1 MNYAII
7 ENDSLSLRRIKEA
20 CERLRPEWSLQF
32 TAPSI
37 SESALHLERSAALD
51 LLICD
56 IELDDGLIF
65 SLFKKIKVECPVIFV
80 TAFDEYALDAFKL
93 FSIDYIMKPIDKVE
107 LEKAFL
113 KLERIEKKYN
123 ALSDDVIAK
132 LHSAIDRT
140 NYIDRLLI
148 SVNDRFESLPISEV
162 GCFISED
169 KYVFAI
175 QKNGQK
181 RITSFKSLNDIE
193 SLLDPKRFFRAS
205 RECIVTIY
213 SISKVS
219 RWFKGR
225 LSLHVQCG
233 DYEHTVLISSARRG
247 EFLAWY
253 GA

>member
-7 ENDSLSLRRIKEA
+7 ENDTLSLRRIKDA

-32 TAPSI
+32 TSPTI
-37 SESALHLERSAALD
+37 SESVLHLERIPDLD

-65 SLFKKIKVECPVIFV
+65 SLFKKTRVDCPVIFL
-80 TAFDEYALDAFKL
+80 TAFDEYTLDAFKL
-93 FSIDYIMKPIDKVE
+93 FSIDYIMKPIDKNE

-123 ALSDDVIAK
+123 VLTDEVVTK
-132 LHSAIDRT
+132 LHNTIEHN

-148 SVNDRFESLPISEV
+148 SVSDRFESLPVSEV
-162 GCFISED
+162 GCFVSED
-169 KYVFAI
+169 KYVFAV
-175 QKNGQK
+175 QKNGRK
-181 RITSFKSLNDIE
+181 SIISFKSLNDIE
-193 SLLDPKRFFRAS
+193 NLLNPKEFFRAS
-205 RECIVTIY
+205 RESIVTIS
-213 SISKVS
+213 SIEKVV

-225 LSLHVQCG
+225 LSLHIRCG
-233 DYEHTVLISSARRG
+233 DYERTVLISSARRN

>member
-1 MNYAII
+1 M
-7 ENDSLSLRRIKEA
+7 L
-20 CERLRPEWSLQF
+20 
-32 TAPSI
+32 
-37 SESALHLERSAALD
+37 LERHPDLN

-65 SLFKKIKVECPVIFV
+65 SLFKKIHVDCPIIFV
-80 TAFDEYALDAFKL
+80 TAFDEYTLDAFKL
-93 FSIDYIMKPIDKVE
+93 FSIDYIMKPIDKNE

-123 ALSDDVIAK
+123 VLTDDVVTK
-132 LHSAIDRT
+132 LHNAIDRK

-148 SVNDRFESLPISEV
+148 SVNDHFESLPVSDV

-193 SLLDPKRFFRAS
+193 SLLDPKLFFRAS
-205 RECIVTIY
+205 RECIVA
-213 SISKVS
+213 ISSVAKVV

-225 LSLHVQCG
+225 LNLHVQCG
-233 DYEHTVLISSARRG
+233 EYEHTVLISSARRN

>member
-7 ENDSLSLRRIKEA
+7 ENDSLSLRRLKEA

-32 TAPSI
+32 TSSTV
-37 SESALHLERSAALD
+37 SESLHLLERAHDLN

-65 SLFKKIKVECPVIFV
+65 SLFKKIRVDCPVIFV
-80 TAFDEYALDAFKL
+80 TAFDEYTLDAFKL
-93 FSIDYIMKPIDKVE
+93 FSIDYIMKPIDRSE

-123 ALSDDVIAK
+123 VLTEEVMSRLQCAVDHAS
-132 LHSAIDRT
+132 
-140 NYIDRLLI
+140 YIDRLLI
-148 SVNDRFESLPISEV
+148 SVNDRFESLPINDV

-175 QKNGQK
+175 RKNGQK
-181 RITSFKSLNDIE
+181 IITSFKSLNDIE
-193 SLLDPKRFFRAS
+193 NLLDPKIFFRAS
-205 RECIVTIY
+205 RECIV
-213 SISKVS
+213 SISSIAKVV

-225 LSLHVQCG
+225 LNLQVQCG
-233 DYEHTVLISSARRG
+233 DYEHPVLISSARRN

-253 GA
+253 GS